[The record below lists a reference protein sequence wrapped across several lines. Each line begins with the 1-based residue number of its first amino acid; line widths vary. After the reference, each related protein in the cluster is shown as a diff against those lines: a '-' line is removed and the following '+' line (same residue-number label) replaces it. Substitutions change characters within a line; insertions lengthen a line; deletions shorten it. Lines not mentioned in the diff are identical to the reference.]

1 MKNRYGDEY
10 HYEKIGENEYKFV
23 MEGDSMK
30 YCRFGGKHLQE
41 HIDYDDLGMF
51 DPSGGPYVAVGDK
64 IYWDEIAD
72 LQVPNQQPLTIE
84 RIRSTD
90 EGIIVEVKR

>member
-1 MKNRYGDEY
+1 
-10 HYEKIGENEYKFV
+10 
-23 MEGDSMK
+23 
-30 YCRFGGKHLQE
+30 
-41 HIDYDDLGMF
+41 MF